1 MRGRR
6 GMSPESCDREPSAA
20 VASFLLD
27 GRFIPV
33 TRVVS
38 TRMSR
43 SVPAPNVFD
52 ALNAST
58 PTAIT
63 FASGPAFD
71 DFTSIVPP
79 RVGGLA
85 RG

>member
-6 GMSPESCDREPSAA
+6 GMSPESRDRRTFTA

-43 SVPAPNVFD
+43 SVPASGQALSLGGTRWFEVDVNVFN

-63 FASGPAFD
+63 FASG
-71 DFTSIVPP
+71 I
-79 RVGGLA
+79 R
-85 RG
+85 